1 MSFIA
6 SNLKILRKARKLTQA
21 KLAKEV
27 GVSRA
32 SIGSYEEGR
41 CEPPI
46 ALLHDMAKLFDLSI
60 ESLVATDLA
69 NDSPQELKADNKPS
83 SDMEENKDRPYTV
96 IVSEKD
102 TEQERIA
109 VVPVTARAGY
119 STGIM
124 DPSYISKLPTFN
136 LPLPEISKFKSY
148 RVFQIAGDSMVPIID
163 PGDYLLTEYVE
174 NWREMKDGETYVLV
188 TQSDGILYKRVTKN
202 KDQLNLVS
210 ENTEYD
216 PFEIPAQEVM
226 ELWKPKGR
234 ISFRI

>member
-6 SNLKILRKARKLTQA
+6 SNLKILRKAHKLTQA

-41 CEPPI
+41 CEPPV
-46 ALLHDMAKLFDLSI
+46 ALLHEMAKLFKISI
-60 ESLVATDLA
+60 ESLIAIDLATDSPA
-69 NDSPQELKADNKPS
+69 PGPADTSDSA
-83 SDMEENKDRPYTV
+83 ENKDRPYTV

-109 VVPVTARAGY
+109 VVPVSARAGY

-124 DPSYISKLPTFN
+124 DPSYIEKLPTFN
-136 LPLPEISKFKSY
+136 LPLPEVSKFKSY

-163 PGDYLLTEYVE
+163 PGDYLLAEYVE

-188 TQSDGILYKRVTKN
+188 TQSDGILYKRVQKN

>member
-21 KLAKEV
+21 KLAKAV

-32 SIGSYEEGR
+32 SIGSYEEER

-46 ALLHDMAKLFDLSI
+46 ALLHSMAKLFDISI
-60 ESLVATDLA
+60 ETLVATDLA
-69 NDSPQELKADNKPS
+69 TDSLASRPDPAIK
-83 SDMEENKDRPYTV
+83 SDPEENKDRPYTV

-109 VVPVTARAGY
+109 VVPVSARAGY

-124 DPSYISKLPTFN
+124 DPSYIEKLPTFN

-163 PGDYLLTEYVE
+163 PGDYLLAEYVE

-188 TQSDGILYKRVTKN
+188 TQSDGILYKRVRKN
-202 KDQLNLVS
+202 KDQLQLIS

-216 PFEIPAQEVM
+216 PFKIPAQEVM
-226 ELWKPKGR
+226 ELWKPRGT